1 MGNIPVV
8 DINDIEVAKVLYD
21 EFCVGKTMRL
31 EYGELSKKVY
41 EKTGIDIDPHYGLK
55 PILVKMIEIC
65 IFLGLPLLS
74 AKIVDKKSQFPSGG
88 FRKEAVRVGYRPEY
102 ANMTDRDAARNEWTL
117 IRECKD
123 WASFAK
129 FINGIPLTEI
139 EPIKFESLEKTEHND
154 NVSNFDQTETL
165 HEDTVTD
172 VSLKVEQVQ
181 LYIEGELE
189 TVTYENRSRN
199 ENARK
204 KCIELNGS
212 TCIICKSNLGDIY
225 GEQFS
230 DKIHIHH
237 LNPVA
242 DYEGEVL
249 VNPQTDLVPVCPNC
263 HFIIHSKKT
272 PYKPD
277 EVIAF
282 IESKTT
288 KQGI

>member
-1 MGNIPVV
+1 MMENIPVV
-8 DINDIEVAKVLYD
+8 DIIDIEVAKVLYD
-21 EFCVGKTMRL
+21 EFCVGNTSKL
-31 EYGELSKKVY
+31 EYGELSKKVN
-41 EKTGIDIDPHYGLK
+41 EKTGIDIDPHFGLA
-55 PILVKMIEIC
+55 PILAKMIEIC
-65 IFLGLPLLS
+65 MFLRLPLLS

-88 FRKEAVRVGYRPEY
+88 FRKKVVKVGYRPEY
-102 ANMTDRDAARNEWTL
+102 ANMTDKDAAKNEWKL

-123 WASFAK
+123 WTAFAK
-129 FINGIPLTEI
+129 FINGTPLIEI
-139 EPIKFESLEKTEHND
+139 KPIKSESSEKTENND
-154 NVSNFDQTETL
+154 IVANFEQTATL
-165 HEDTVTD
+165 REDSVID

-189 TVTYENRSRN
+189 TVIYENRSRN

-204 KCIELNGS
+204 KCIELNGT
-212 TCIICKSNLGDIY
+212 TCIICKTNLGDIY

-237 LNPVA
+237 LYPVA

-272 PYKPD
+272 PYKPED
-277 EVIAF
+277 VIAF
-282 IESKTT
+282 IESNNN
-288 KQGI
+288 